1 VTVPN
6 VAADMQVERRTSAD
20 VESCTSTHR
29 GFLVG
34 AVTAGGVAAGVTGV
48 STQTAT
54 AQATTGASEG
64 AEITAPLVVPEDAP
78 TLGNDDFTGL
88 LLTVIDQG
96 KTDASDTDVAS
107 CEGLEADRIISYQLE
122 LTDERDDSEDVVEA
136 TGFAARSNDAIQP
149 GSEYIVNTQEPCGD
163 GYRHLALEAV
173 TRSSVDVDTETTSAP
188 VPGFGAGTAV
198 AGLAAAAIG
207 AAWQS
212 VRS

>member
-1 VTVPN
+1 MT
-6 VAADMQVERRTSAD
+6 D
-20 VESCTSTHR
+20 THR
-29 GFLVG
+29 SGTE
-34 AVTAGGVAAGVTGV
+34 AVRGTPDRPTRRRVLAGTVAAGAAVTGLAG
-48 STQTAT
+48 TPRAT
-54 AQATTGASEG
+54 AQRTDAG
-64 AEITAPLVVPEDAP
+64 AEITHRLVVDDDAP

-96 KTDASDTDVAS
+96 TTDASDTDVAS

-163 GYRHLALEAV
+163 GYVHLQLEEV
-173 TRSSVDVDTETTSAP
+173 TRSSVDVDTGTTTSP
-188 VPGFGAGTAV
+188 VPGFGAGTVV

-207 AAWQS
+207 AAWRS